1 LKQLSFLCWGITAG
15 QGAAEKNIKVGG
27 TTTMKVDSVPG
38 WLVIAVLSVALRP
51 LDANSSSYGPFTVQ
65 DFQTK
70 SAFEL
75 VVTDSNALKP
85 GTSKIAAQSGYV
97 TLAHGLIPGDAD
109 GLEIHFF
116 PTQATEKVKAD
127 IVENDAKE
135 LKKSSYAALV
145 LFLGKD
151 KKIWQANLSL
161 VVPGATAARTVAW
174 KPEELKKYFSIYQFD
189 GKRLVL
195 KSKGSYAESEKNREQ
210 LRLSWDVDLNLPVV
224 REVRR
229 RSH

>member
-1 LKQLSFLCWGITAG
+1 VIGVLLAALK
-15 QGAAEKNIKVGG
+15 
-27 TTTMKVDSVPG
+27 
-38 WLVIAVLSVALRP
+38 P
-51 LDANSSSYGPFTVQ
+51 LDASLTSYGPFTVQ

-70 SAFEL
+70 AAFEL
-75 VVTDSNALKP
+75 VVTNSNALKP
-85 GTSKIAAQSGYV
+85 GTSRIAAQSGYV
-97 TLAHGLIPGDAD
+97 TLAHGLVPGNAD

-135 LKKSSYAALV
+135 LKRSSYAALV

-151 KKIWQANLSL
+151 NKIWQANLSF
-161 VVPGATAARTVAW
+161 VVPGTTAARTVAW
-174 KPEELKKYFSIYQFD
+174 KPEELKKYFSDCQFD
-189 GKRLVL
+189 GKR

-229 RSH
+229 